1 MNDFS
6 EMKNSYSERPGF
18 VWFCWFCC
26 LFIYLFDNYLSVYIA
41 KILWKHLQIL

>member
-18 VWFCWFCC
+18 GFGAY
-26 LFIYLFDNYLSVYIA
+26 LFIYLFNNYLSVYVA